1 MTGNSSFCV
10 VGVSRGSDLGHIPQ
24 FTWQIQI
31 TDAIVKNV
39 QRHVFENTE
48 KHKHCRLNETDSSTS
63 HWSIDFRSGT
73 DTKAAFF
80 GNHRPT
86 TIHRRMTDM
95 ESVVLT
101 QKLEN

>member
-10 VGVSRGSDLGHIPQ
+10 VGVSRGSDFGHILRI
-24 FTWQIQI
+24 TCQIQI
-31 TDAIVKNV
+31 TDAIVENV
-39 QRHVFENTE
+39 QRHVFDHTENR
-48 KHKHCRLNETDSSTS
+48 KHCRPNETDSSTS
-63 HWSIDFRSGT
+63 QWPIDFRSGT
-73 DTKAAFF
+73 DTKAVFF

-101 QKLEN
+101 QKPET